1 MSKYTTMVRWLVET
15 KYDLGLK
22 DYPIFDESYRA
33 TLNAKIIQHYYFH
46 EIGFEVPG
54 LFVNRLNERMNMIMP
69 YYNQLYESTKLQF
82 EPLITTDITESTDN
96 LTTADTNTKAS
107 TDTTASR
114 TQDNNETLTISG
126 TRDTTETGKHTE
138 DSTDTKARKDIGS
151 DTPQGL
157 LSLPNIDSNLYA
169 STAAIGSED
178 DTHTETVDD
187 NVNRIENRS
196 DNHRRTGD
204 ITAKENAQGESS
216 TTGKTTSTGQ
226 TTRHLTGIQNVHQAK
241 LLEEYRRTFLNIDQQ
256 VINEL
261 QDLFMLIY

>member
-54 LFVNRLNERMNMIMP
+54 MFVNRLNERMNMIMP

>member
-22 DYPIFDESYRA
+22 DYPIFDESYRT

-82 EPLITTDITESTDN
+82 EPLITTDISETIENQNTANTD
-96 LTTADTNTKAS
+96 TKAS

-126 TRDTTETGKHTE
+126 SRDTTETGKHTE
-138 DSTDTKARKDIGS
+138 ESTDTKERKDIGS

-157 LSLPNIDSNLYA
+157 LSMPNIETSLYA
-169 STAAIGSED
+169 STAAIGNEND
-178 DTHTETVDD
+178 GHTETVDD

-241 LLEEYRRTFLNIDQQ
+241 LLEEYRKTFLNIDKQ
-256 VINEL
+256 VIDEL